1 MIRVVLISIR
11 IIISL
16 ILAVIAYR
24 YALFYNLHMFQ
35 LNGYK
40 NGEHFVWIRKFIRRQ
55 WVLIAGVVIG
65 IATVI
70 FPGAVT
76 DWVTLLWFL
85 LIIAV
90 YQALCGMSQKKPL
103 VYTARVKRLTATV
116 IVLDVILLCA
126 GILAWDKAEGL
137 FIAGAAG
144 SRVFARVLGFKL
156 FYGGYGTLARLDG
169 ILMITVGLKILS
181 CIIANIVNKPIERAV
196 SDHFIN
202 DAKRILR
209 EAKDMTIIGVTG
221 SYGKTSVKYY
231 LGELLSAKYNV
242 LITPES
248 YNTPMG
254 VVRTL
259 RERMKPGTEIF
270 VCEMG
275 ARHVG
280 DIKEL
285 CDLVHPHHGIIT
297 SIGPQHLETFFNMEN
312 IVSTK
317 YELADALPKD
327 GMLFLNWDNEYVRGN
342 AGKYSNVI
350 GYSGTER
357 EQVHDPDAA
366 DKQQD
371 NVVSSG
377 ISHSTEAHMPGETKT
392 QPRYSAHNIILTPQ
406 GTTFEVSAPDG
417 ESETYTTSLIGAHN
431 IVNIT
436 GAIAVAHSMGI
447 ALKDLRIPVRRL
459 RSVPHRLE
467 LKRNSKINIIDDAYN
482 SNPVGSKAALDTLAL
497 FDGMKIM
504 ITPGMV
510 ELGDKEEEYNYEFGR
525 HAAEVCDHLLLVG
538 HGRTDAIR
546 RGAEDCIDRISQIR
560 TFDHFEDAFAY
571 ASQIPC
577 DTEKYI
583 LLENDLPDNY

>member
-11 IIISL
+11 IMISF

-24 YALFYNLHMFQ
+24 YALVYNLHMFQ

-65 IATVI
+65 IAAVI
-70 FPGAVT
+70 FPDALT
-76 DWVTLLWFL
+76 DWLTLLWFL
-85 LIIAV
+85 FIIAV

-254 VVRTL
+254 VVRTV

-285 CDLVHPHHGIIT
+285 CDLVHPQHGIIT
-297 SIGPQHLETFFNMEN
+297 SIGPQHLETFFSMEN

-342 AGKYSNVI
+342 AGKYGNVT
-350 GYSGTER
+350 GYSGTEQ
-357 EQVHDPDAA
+357 EQVPDRAA
-366 DKQQD
+366 
-371 NVVSSG
+371 
-377 ISHSTEAHMPGETKT
+377 
-392 QPRYSAHNIILTPQ
+392 QPLYSAHNIILTPQ

-417 ESETYTTSLIGAHN
+417 ERETYTTSLIGAHN

-459 RSVPHRLE
+459 KSVPHRLE
-467 LKRNSKINIIDDAYN
+467 LKRNDKVNIIDDAYN

-497 FDGMKIM
+497 FEGLKIM

-510 ELGDKEEEYNYEFGR
+510 ELGDREEEYNYEFGR

-546 RGAEDCIDRISQIR
+546 KGAEVCGSQCLIR